1 MSHDASKVV
10 FGVCDSSDRTLV
22 DFDADPASFPAG
34 TVVRLKS
41 DNTLSTVAADGAFFG
56 VSAGLSQ
63 SATKKLS
70 VIKSG
75 NRVPVIL
82 NKIAATGT
90 ITITSYANLVAS
102 GDDAINVA
110 GTTFTAKASPSGLVQ
125 FAAATSNGATR
136 DALLAKIQAHPDL
149 VGVVTAAASSTAAI
163 IITAVTTGTAGNAL
177 VLTYTDNGTATVG
190 ATVSGAGTLTGG
202 LAVSSY
208 AAPGKDLYI
217 DDVTGKA
224 DTSSGSTVTSAICV
238 SGELTGLYSD
248 GTSAAA
254 VLVDMGGG
262 L

>member
-10 FGVCDSSDRTLV
+10 FGVPNSSDRV
-22 DFDADPASFPAG
+22 IADFDADPASFPAG

-56 VSAGLSQ
+56 VSAGVSLSN
-63 SATKKLS
+63 TKKLS

-75 NRVPVIL
+75 NKVPVL
-82 NKIAATGT
+82 LQKIYATGT

-102 GDDAINVA
+102 GDDAIVIA
-110 GTTFTAKASPSGLVQ
+110 DQTFTAKASPSGANQ

-136 DALLAKIQAHPDL
+136 DALLAKINAHPDL

-163 IITAVTTGTAGNAL
+163 IVTAVTAGTAGNSI

-190 ATVSGAGTLTGG
+190 ATVTGSGTLTGG
-202 LAVSSY
+202 VALSTY
-208 AAPGKDLYI
+208 AAPGKSLYI

-224 DTSSGSTVTSAICV
+224 DQSSGSTITSAFCV

-248 GTSAAA
+248 GSSAPA